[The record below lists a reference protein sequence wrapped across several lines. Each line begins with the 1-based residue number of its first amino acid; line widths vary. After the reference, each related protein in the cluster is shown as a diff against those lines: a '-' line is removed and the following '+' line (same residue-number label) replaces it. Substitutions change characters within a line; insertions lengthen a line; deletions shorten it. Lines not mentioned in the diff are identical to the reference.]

1 MSVIQSIRD
10 KGTWII
16 FVIICIALIAFIL
29 QDGAGRRGGSVFSA
43 SSIITKVNGVA
54 IERGEFEEKLKMQE
68 NMYRGQGANREQL
81 IGSVWNQEVEAA
93 VLNQEFNKL
102 GLVISDKELNDIL
115 FGENSPLRQE
125 FTDPKTGMFKVDDAK
140 RAFAQIKK
148 SKNAE
153 QIKMIK
159 SGYIEPTIQNSL
171 RSKYQNL
178 LIQSVYIPKWMV
190 DKQLADNNAIASISY
205 IYQPYMAISDSLA
218 KVSDEDINQYI
229 KKHAVEFEK
238 TDETRN
244 ISYISFS
251 AAPSKAD
258 SAASF
263 TQVNNLRNDFATAS
277 DAAAF
282 IGRVGSELP
291 FYNSYFSASRI
302 QMTFKDSLTRL
313 PIGGMY
319 GPYID
324 GNSYVIA
331 KMVGIKNWPD
341 SVTVRHILI
350 ATSNPQN
357 GQIIRPDSTGKNL
370 ADSIAAAIQ
379 SGADFG
385 TLVSKYSDDPGS
397 KEKGGVYDYFPQGQ
411 MVIPFND
418 YVFDHPVG
426 SKSVVKTD
434 YGYHYVE
441 ILGQKKPAP
450 AYKLAYLA
458 KPIISSNETI
468 NEASTAAAQFVTTA
482 KNFKAFNEAALKLSK
497 PILTASEIK
506 ENDFTVGN
514 LASTRGLVKWAYEKN
529 IGDVS
534 DPTEVGDQYI
544 VAVITSVNKPGL
556 MSANEAR
563 PLVEGIIR
571 NEKKAKII
579 IQTKI
584 KGSSLEEMSKL
595 TSSPIMRADSL
606 NFSAS
611 FIAGIGNEPKV
622 VGAAFNKNLQAKLS
636 DPIAG
641 NTGVF
646 SIKGESI
653 AAKQSDA
660 MAETIKQG
668 LIQTRK
674 MGSYRSIEALRKAAT
689 IKDLRSAFY

>member
-29 QDGAGRRGGSVFSA
+29 QDGAGRRGSVFSN
-43 SSIITKVNGVA
+43 SSVITKVNGVA

-81 IGSVWNQEVEAA
+81 IGSVWNQEVETA
-93 VLNQEFNKL
+93 VLNQEFKKL
-102 GLVISDKELNDIL
+102 GLVVSDKELNDIL
-115 FGENSPLRQE
+115 FGQNSPLRQE
-125 FTDPKTGMFKVDDAK
+125 FTDPKTGEFKVDDAK

-171 RSKYQNL
+171 RNKYQNM

-190 DKQLADNNAIASISY
+190 DKQMADNNAIASISY
-205 IYQPYMAISDSLA
+205 IYHPYMAVTDSLT
-218 KVSDEDINQYI
+218 KVSDDDINKYVN
-229 KKHAVEFEK
+229 KHANEFEK
-238 TDETRN
+238 TDETRA
-244 ISYISFS
+244 IGYISFS
-251 AAPSKAD
+251 ASPSKGD
-258 SAASF
+258 STATF
-263 TQVNNLRNDFATAS
+263 DQVNNLRADFAAAP

-282 IGRVGSELP
+282 IGKVGSDLP
-291 FYNSYFSASRI
+291 FYNSYFGASRI

-313 PIGGMY
+313 PVGGLY

-357 GQIIRPDSTGKNL
+357 GQQIRLDSTGKNL
-370 ADSIAAAIQ
+370 ADSIASAIK
-379 SGADFG
+379 SGADFA
-385 TLVSKYSDDPGS
+385 TLASKYSDDPGS
-397 KEKGGVYDYFPQGQ
+397 KDKGGVYDYFPQGQ

-418 YVFDHPVG
+418 FVFDNSVG

-441 ILGQKKPAP
+441 ILGQKKSAP

-468 NEASTAAAQFVTTA
+468 NEASTAAAQFVAVA
-482 KNFKAFNEAALKLSK
+482 KNLKSFNDNALKVSK

-506 ENDFTVGN
+506 ENDFTIGT
-514 LASTRGLVKWAYEKN
+514 LASTRSLVKWVYEKN
-529 IGDVS
+529 TGDVS

-544 VAVITSVNKPGL
+544 VAVITAVNKPGL

-579 IQTKI
+579 IDTKL
-584 KGSSLEEMSKL
+584 KGASLEEMAKL
-595 TSSPIMRADSL
+595 TSTPIMRADSL
-606 NFSAS
+606 AFAAS

-622 VGAAFNKNLQAKLS
+622 VGAAFNKALQGKLS
-636 DPIAG
+636 APIAG

-646 SIKGESI
+646 AIKGESI

-660 MAETIKQG
+660 LAETIKQG

-674 MGSYRSIEALRKAAT
+674 MGTYRSIEALRKSAT
-689 IKDLRSAFY
+689 IKDLRASFY